1 MSCNCQ
7 MSFTA
12 TTTTNIAPAWD
23 LLTHPLPLDY
33 VCTILTQHD
42 PIEYFFSIIRLRGGL
57 NNNLTAFQ
65 VKYILRKLLFIKSGV
80 VTASFL
86 SKFSLVTSQ
95 ILENLNYHVE
105 KNSIDEEIKI
115 DMEISVMR
123 KSKTVQILM
132 MDLQTNVL
140 PSLLGILL

>member
-1 MSCNCQ
+1 
-7 MSFTA
+7 
-12 TTTTNIAPAWD
+12 
-23 LLTHPLPLDY
+23 
-33 VCTILTQHD
+33 
-42 PIEYFFSIIRLRGGL
+42 
-57 NNNLTAFQ
+57 
-65 VKYILRKLLFIKSGV
+65 